1 MKTGTQMNTTKSICD
16 IKEYENYRDYYVTI
30 DGQVFST
37 KYKKPKPIKPNNV
50 GKYQT
55 VRLSDGNKTKTFYL
69 HRLVALA
76 FLPKPTNSGRVV
88 HIDGNKHNNNVN
100 NLKWYM
106 KQRVKRKPNTSYV
119 SQPLCKNVEFIDE
132 NSLIV
137 NEELSNYI
145 RKIHRAAIRKGIGNQ
160 DVNIFFRD
168 MLKESIENYLNQY
181 GLKKI
186 MIQIDRGL

>member
-1 MKTGTQMNTTKSICD
+1 MNTSKSICD
-16 IKEYENYRDYYVTI
+16 IKEYERYRDYYVTI

-37 KYKKPKPIKPNNV
+37 KYKNPRLIKPNNV

-55 VRLSDGNKTKTFYL
+55 VRLSDGTKTKTFYL

-76 FLPKPTNSGRVV
+76 FLPKPTNSDRVV

-106 KQRVKRKPNTSYV
+106 KQRVKRKPNTSYS
-119 SQPLCKNVEFIDE
+119 SQPLCKNVIFIDDD
-132 NSLIV
+132 SLIV
-137 NEELSNYI
+137 NEDLSKYI
-145 RKIHRAAIRKGIGNQ
+145 RKIHRAAILKRIGNQ
-160 DVNIFFRD
+160 DVNIFFHA

-181 GLKKI
+181 GLKKLL
-186 MIQIDRGL
+186 IQIDRGQ

>member
-1 MKTGTQMNTTKSICD
+1 MRTGTQMNTTKSICD
-16 IKEYENYRDYYVTI
+16 IKEYENYKDYYVTI

-76 FLPKPTNSGRVV
+76 FLPKPTNSDRVV

-106 KQRVKRKPNTSYV
+106 NCLLYTSPSPRDQRGSRMPS
-119 SQPLCKNVEFIDE
+119 S
-132 NSLIV
+132 
-137 NEELSNYI
+137 
-145 RKIHRAAIRKGIGNQ
+145 A
-160 DVNIFFRD
+160 
-168 MLKESIENYLNQY
+168 
-181 GLKKI
+181 
-186 MIQIDRGL
+186 